1 MLGAAD
7 LRQTPD
13 GLSSGPGSVIGIR
26 EPQNIRD
33 QKGIKGYRVYLFPL
47 LDGETEA
54 QGSEAT
60 GSKSHGL
67 LMAKPGSGPKYTENP
82 STVFLLTC

>member
-13 GLSSGPGSVIGIR
+13 ALSSSPGSVIGIR

-33 QKGIKGYRVYLFPL
+33 QKALKAI
-47 LDGETEA
+47 E
-54 QGSEAT
+54 SI
-60 GSKSHGL
+60 S
-67 LMAKPGSGPKYTENP
+67 
-82 STVFLLTC
+82 FLS